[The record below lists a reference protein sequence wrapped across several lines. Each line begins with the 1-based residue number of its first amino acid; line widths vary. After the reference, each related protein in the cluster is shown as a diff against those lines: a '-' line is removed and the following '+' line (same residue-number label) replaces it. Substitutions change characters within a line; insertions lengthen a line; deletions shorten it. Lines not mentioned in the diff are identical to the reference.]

1 MHEPQF
7 LQPVAAPK
15 TRPMDIGFDLRGRHA
30 DGTEFPVEISL
41 SPSRASGHGTA
52 IIVVMQETSRQRA
65 ALILDEDERI
75 AADSHDRVIGH
86 LLRGGLTLAGILGRC
101 QVESE
106 VAERIH
112 EVMNQLDSAVAEIRK
127 TVFDRLTTH
136 QP

>member
-1 MHEPQF
+1 M
-7 LQPVAAPK
+7 
-15 TRPMDIGFDLRGRHA
+15 R
-30 DGTEFPVEISL
+30 
-41 SPSRASGHGTA
+41 
-52 IIVVMQETSRQRA
+52 ETSRQRA

-75 AADSHDRVIGH
+75 AAEEFDRVIGH
-86 LLRGGLTLAGILGRC
+86 LLRGGFTLAGILGRS